1 MLKKYT
7 PTQSRMDDYSADDM
21 RCNDLS
27 SNQLICS

>member
-1 MLKKYT
+1 
-7 PTQSRMDDYSADDM
+7 MDDYSADDM